1 MTYFHYEELKAFLT
15 VQETAKI
22 LSVSVSTVYRMIESG
37 ASWKYTQYSLGHSE
51 IQTTMDIYVSV
62 SEEFQQKENE
72 SFEEYMKSAFTKDTS
87 KNEPS
92 NVIITK
98 LA

>member
-37 ASWKYTQYSLGHSE
+37 EL
-51 IQTTMDIYVSV
+51 
-62 SEEFQQKENE
+62 
-72 SFEEYMKSAFTKDTS
+72 SAK
-87 KNEPS
+87 K
-92 NVIITK
+92 VGARYIIKAQDLETYINQ
-98 LA
+98 